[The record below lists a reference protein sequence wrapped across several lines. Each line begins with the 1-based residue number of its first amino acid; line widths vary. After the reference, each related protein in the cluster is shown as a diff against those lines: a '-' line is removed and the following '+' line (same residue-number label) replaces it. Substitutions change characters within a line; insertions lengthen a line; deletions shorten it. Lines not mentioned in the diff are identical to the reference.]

1 MVVKLAFENAAS
13 PTMMINQ
20 IPRQRL
26 TKNVVKKA
34 NALLEERFN
43 FLSVN
48 VNSLSPNGAS
58 VTARLK
64 RGNFVN
70 CEPKYT
76 DTSTF
81 LNI

>member
-1 MVVKLAFENAAS
+1 MVFKLAFENAAS

-34 NALLEERFN
+34 NALPEERFN

-48 VNSLSPNGAS
+48 VNSLSPTGAS
-58 VTARLK
+58 VIAKLN

-70 CEPKYT
+70 CEPK
-76 DTSTF
+76 
-81 LNI
+81 